1 MVVTHLDMM
10 AQIKAV
16 LPLSLVLSGELPQER
31 REETVSSDANRA
43 ADISGVLPSLVSGCN
58 ETVMMIHIVIMV
70 EDCSNLLLIEDIVK
84 IVIIEEE
91 RLPKDID
98 LPEVVSRF
106 SLLL

>member
-1 MVVTHLDMM
+1 
-10 AQIKAV
+10 
-16 LPLSLVLSGELPQER
+16 
-31 REETVSSDANRA
+31 
-43 ADISGVLPSLVSGCN
+43 
-58 ETVMMIHIVIMV
+58 MIHIAMMI

>member
-1 MVVTHLDMM
+1 
-10 AQIKAV
+10 
-16 LPLSLVLSGELPQER
+16 
-31 REETVSSDANRA
+31 
-43 ADISGVLPSLVSGCN
+43 
-58 ETVMMIHIVIMV
+58 MMI

-98 LPEVVSRF
+98 LPEVVSCF